1 MVIFLLM
8 MVHMVE
14 MDRPAD
20 WRLEAQD
27 GRVRCISPDGR
38 MLVAVEPVVVQG
50 EEAGLLA
57 RMLRGKKAGPVGVVG
72 SVKQKGSE
80 AVFSG
85 SFGGV
90 AVQARAMVAVRG
102 GAGTL
107 YVLAAPAEKFRTVLP
122 QMVKMLES
130 VRMGSGGSGKYKRQV
145 EPRENSYSA
154 EFPEGWRAELGLFR
168 AGAMDTRYEA
178 SAVTQGA
185 TVFVGDRNLGNY
197 IVPTQFMASLGF
209 REGSMYNASG
219 ISASMLLR
227 YLPGAQMGNYW
238 LNQRLRGARV
248 LSQRERPDLAQ
259 QVGAQRYRLGNPMRA
274 MLHAG
279 EVNFEFQGQQGQVM
293 VVTEVYPSA
302 DTQSWTVVSLY
313 GYFAEAARQGEARA
327 AVAHA
332 MGSWQVN
339 LQWLAMERKY
349 QRIDAENAISTI
361 REINDIYRRTMAE
374 RGEVN
379 DRIARVRG
387 DLLAGSFRVVDPV
400 TGETGTVQA
409 TSNYYYRVLDP
420 NSPPEPVNLRRLL
433 RVDWD

>member
-1 MVIFLLM
+1 V
-8 MVHMVE
+8 
-14 MDRPAD
+14 D
-20 WRLEAQD
+20 WRLESQ
-27 GRVRCISPDGR
+27 GGCVRCVSPDGR
-38 MLVAVEPVVVQG
+38 MVVAIEPVVAKG
-50 EEAGLLA
+50 EEGALLG
-57 RMLRGKKAGPVGVVG
+57 RILRGKSVGPVGVVG
-72 SVKQKGSE
+72 SVKQSGSE
-80 AVFSG
+80 AAFAG
-85 SFGGV
+85 QFGGNRV
-90 AVQARAMVAVRG
+90 EARAMLAVRG

-107 YVLAAPAEKFRTVLP
+107 YVAAAPPEQFKAALP
-122 QMVKMLES
+122 RMVKMLES
-130 VRMGSGGSGKYKRQV
+130 VRFGSSGGAGKYRRQA

-154 EFPEGWRAELGLFR
+154 EFPEGWRTELGLFR
-168 AGAMDTRYEA
+168 AGALDTRYEA

-227 YLPGAQMGNYW
+227 YLPGAQMGKYW
-238 LNQRLRGARV
+238 LGQRLRGARAM
-248 LSQRERPDLAQ
+248 SERDRPDLAQ

-274 MLHAG
+274 ALHAG
-279 EVNFEFQGQQGQVM
+279 EVNFEYQGQQGQVM

-302 DTQSWTVVSLY
+302 DTHNWTVVSLY
-313 GYFAEAARQGEARA
+313 GYFAETARQAEARA

-332 MGSWQVN
+332 MGTWQVN
-339 LQWLAMERKY
+339 PQWLAMERKY
-349 QRIDAENAISTI
+349 QKIDADNAVRTI
-361 REINDIYRRTMAE
+361 QEINDIYRRTMAE

-379 DRIARVRG
+379 DRMARVRG
-387 DLLAGSFRVVDPV
+387 DLLAGTFRVVDPV